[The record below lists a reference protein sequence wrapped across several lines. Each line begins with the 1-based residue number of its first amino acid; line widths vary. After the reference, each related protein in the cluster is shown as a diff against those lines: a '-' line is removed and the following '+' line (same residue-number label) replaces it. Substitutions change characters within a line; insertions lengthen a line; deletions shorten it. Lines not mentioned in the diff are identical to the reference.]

1 MVDYLS
7 SQLQAPIPGQSLTTE
22 PGARPWEKPARFTLP
37 EEAMG
42 YYLDK
47 FADANRTAEMLDI
60 LESGF
65 PVTNL
70 IDGITMAGVME
81 GLHSIDVGI
90 IIAPALYE
98 FITTIADEEEV
109 EYKTGLESDETA
121 DDTLVAKAMAMNTSK
136 ADELVKQVQTEENE
150 RVQQAVSGLMA
161 RETEALEAPEALE
174 VPEALEAPETAEEEM
189 PI

>member
-42 YYLDK
+42 YYLDQ
-47 FADANRTAEMLDI
+47 FADADRTAEMLDI

-70 IDGITMAGVME
+70 IDGITMSGVME

-98 FITTIADEEEV
+98 FITTIADEEEIK
-109 EYKTGLESDETA
+109 YKTGLRPDERSQLV
-121 DDTLVAKAMAMNTSK
+121 DNTLIAKAKAMDTSK
-136 ADELVKQVQTEENE
+136 SDELVKQVQTEEND
-150 RVQQAVSGLMA
+150 RVKQALSGLMA
-161 RETEALEAPEALE
+161 RETEAPDAPEALE
-174 VPEALEAPETAEEEM
+174 TTETTEEEM

>member
-70 IDGITMAGVME
+70 IDGITMA
-81 GLHSIDVGI
+81 
-90 IIAPALYE
+90 
-98 FITTIADEEEV
+98 
-109 EYKTGLESDETA
+109 
-121 DDTLVAKAMAMNTSK
+121 DDTLIAKAMATNTSK

-161 RETEALEAPEALE
+161 RETEAPEA
-174 VPEALEAPETAEEEM
+174 PEALEAPETAEEEM